1 MSAAGGSAEIVK
13 RHNLTISE
21 RRAVIAELLSG
32 SNKGVLV
39 HGDVNRVAKLF
50 NIISNRKTIIASLWR
65 AYQSQK
71 DAGVVDPDIG
81 NKRKGSWTL

>member
-1 MSAAGGSAEIVK
+1 MSAAGGGAEIVK

-21 RRAVIAELLSG
+21 RRAVIAELLSS

-39 HGDVNRVAKLF
+39 YGDMNRVTELF
-50 NIISNRKTIIASLWR
+50 NNNSNRKTMIASLWR

-71 DAGVVDPDIG
+71 DAGVVDPDTG
-81 NKRKGSWTL
+81 NKRKGNWTL

>member
-1 MSAAGGSAEIVK
+1 MPAAGDSAEIVK
-13 RHNLTISE
+13 RQNLTILE

-50 NIISNRKTIIASLWR
+50 NINSNRKTIMASLWT

-71 DAGVVDPDIG
+71 DAGVVAPDTG
-81 NKRKGSWTL
+81 NKRKGNWTL

>member
-1 MSAAGGSAEIVK
+1 MSAAVSAENVK

-50 NIISNRKTIIASLWR
+50 NINSNRKTIIAALWR

-71 DAGVVDPDIG
+71 DAGVVDSDIG
-81 NKRKGSWTL
+81 NKRKGNWTL

>member
-21 RRAVIAELLSG
+21 RRVVIAELLSD

-39 HGDVNRVAKLF
+39 HGDVNRVAKLV
-50 NIISNRKTIIASLWR
+50 NINNNRKTIIAALWT
-65 AYQSQK
+65 AYQSRK

-81 NKRKGSWTL
+81 NKRKGN